1 MYDNRFINLR
11 TSSANQH
18 IVSLSWLPVQPV
30 QIVHS
35 IGWLVHMILEPIL
48 MHSGNSMLSPNT
60 KRQHQHNPLSFS
72 GIHPS

>member
-18 IVSLSWLPVQPV
+18 IVSLSWLPVIIPDC
-30 QIVHS
+30 S
-35 IGWLVHMILEPIL
+35 YIGWLVHMILEPIL

-60 KRQHQHNPLSFS
+60 KKAAPA
-72 GIHPS
+72 